1 MDLVTKIILEIT
13 IIVYI
18 VSAFMFFIRIIK
30 GPTIFD
36 RVIAVDALGSDL
48 VVFMA
53 LIALYTKQPLIA
65 IPMIFVALWVY
76 VLDLYILK
84 FVEHEELGE

>member
-65 IPMIFVALWVY
+65 IPTIFVALWVY